1 MKTMEVYLIK
11 NMPGREF
18 THVLKKDDDVECY
31 ISWKYKKELN
41 KRPLTEIIVIEAD
54 DLNMLGNIV
63 KKMSRFIEKVV
74 YTSPGQVIGY
84 PGENSLKCKE
94 DIYLNSIIY
103 GSEDNG

>member
-18 THVLKKDDDVECY
+18 THVLKNDDSIECY

-63 KKMSRFIEKVV
+63 KKMSGFIEKIE
-74 YTSPGQVIGY
+74 SPNA
-84 PGENSLKCKE
+84 E
-94 DIYLNSIIY
+94 YLNSIL
-103 GSEDNG
+103 NRV